1 MPFPSAASPP
11 LITPRAPQRL
21 SSQALGGGR
30 RWLTA
35 PPWGGIAAV
44 VHQRCF
50 RKPWG
55 LWEPRRDPHCGGG
68 WAQPRLGWRGDAL
81 RGAAA
86 RGSLSQRWGRW
97 EGGGGAARIPCL
109 SFPTRCAEPPA
120 QTATSSPLWLLGSMS
135 PTSTNPPSSLPSAPQ
150 RKQAVPT
157 APHCSGCRASPC
169 SAAARR
175 WEKAVLLLFLPS
187 SSPSPCPSHPPT
199 SSSPSSPSPHPY
211 LLFLLLTSS
220 SSSSLPPHPH
230 NLLLLISFSSSS
242 PCPPH
247 PHHLIPLIFTSFSSP
262 SPLPPHPHHLLIL
275 TSSSSSSHSSH
286 PHLVLLILT
295 ISSSSPSPPLP
306 HPHLILT
313 SSSSLLHPP
322 HPHLVLFILT
332 TSSSPSSQLT
342 APPGT
347 KQRSGS
353 FRVPAVPPL
362 HKRCKQE
369 AAGSCVC

>member
-21 SSQALGGGR
+21 SSQALGGGP

-35 PPWGGIAAV
+35 PPRGGIAAV

-150 RKQAVPT
+150 PKQAVPT
-157 APHCSGCRASPC
+157 ARIVQVAGHPRALLQLVDW
-169 SAAARR
+169 RR
-175 WEKAVLLLFLPS
+175 P
-187 SSPSPCPSHPPT
+187 
-199 SSSPSSPSPHPY
+199 
-211 LLFLLLTSS
+211 SS
-220 SSSSLPPHPH
+220 SSSSPPP
-230 NLLLLISFSSSS
+230 
-242 PCPPH
+242 
-247 PHHLIPLIFTSFSSP
+247 
-262 SPLPPHPHHLLIL
+262 
-275 TSSSSSSHSSH
+275 H
-286 PHLVLLILT
+286 PHLVLLILPPHPPHPPLLLILT
-295 ISSSSPSPPLP
+295 FSSSSSPLPP
-306 HPHLILT
+306 HPHSLLILTT
-313 SSSSLLHPP
+313 SSSSSHSP
-322 HPHLVLFILT
+322 HRHLVLFILT

-347 KQRSGS
+347 KQCSGS